1 MIVPEDVERV
11 VVELVKGDAQVAV
24 DLAQVVVL
32 EPAREAAAVVPA
44 PVPEAVSIPVRESV
58 IQQVLLRIRRN

>member
-11 VVELVKGDAQVAV
+11 VVELVKGDAQVAA

-32 EPAREAAAVVPA
+32 EPAREAAADWF
-44 PVPEAVSIPVRESV
+44 
-58 IQQVLLRIRRN
+58 

>member
-11 VVELVKGDAQVAV
+11 VVELVEGDAQVAV

-44 PVPEAVSIPVRESV
+44 PVPEAV
-58 IQQVLLRIRRN
+58 